1 VKAISLAELDGRLGL
16 RIPRSRVKVPG
27 FATEEGSM
35 DSRGKQRSR
44 VATASLA
51 ALVLLVSFIAQPV
64 PASAQTDG
72 FDPSQIVFPV
82 IGNVTFID
90 DFDQARSGGRTHEAT
105 DIMGD
110 KMLPVV
116 AAADGVVRWIGSS
129 CCYLSIDHGG
139 GWETWYIHL
148 NNDTPGT
155 DDGQAWGIAP
165 GIERGTQV
173 YKGQLIG
180 WVGDSGNAEW
190 TGSHLH
196 FQIFHNDVA
205 INPYTYLLSA
215 PRLTAPMARVYTGTF
230 SDDDGS
236 VHEVDIEK
244 LVATGVTRGCS
255 TEPMRYC
262 PQASITRGQ
271 IAAFINRALFLP
283 PSTQDW
289 FTDDN
294 GTEFEADI
302 NAVMSASIG
311 FGCDES
317 NYCSDRPLL
326 REEMATLLVRAF
338 ELPPSDVD
346 WFTDDDSNP
355 HESDINSLAAAGVT
369 LGCTTDAALYCATD
383 TVTRAQ
389 MASFF
394 SRAMGL

>member
-1 VKAISLAELDGRLGL
+1 
-16 RIPRSRVKVPG
+16 
-27 FATEEGSM
+27 M
-35 DSRGKQRSR
+35 DSRGNNGSR
-44 VATASLA
+44 VVTASLT
-51 ALVLLVSFIAQPV
+51 ALVLLASLIAQPA
-64 PASAQTDG
+64 PATAQTDG
-72 FDPSQIVFPV
+72 FDPSRIVFPV

-90 DFDQARSGGRTHEAT
+90 DFHQPRSGGRMHEAT
-105 DIMGD
+105 DIMGP

-190 TGSHLH
+190 TAPHLH

-205 INPYTYLLSA
+205 VNPYQYLISA
-215 PRLTAPMARVYTGTF
+215 PRLTAPTPRVSTGTF
-230 SDDDGS
+230 TDDDGS
-236 VHEVDIEK
+236 VHEADIEK
-244 LVATGVTRGCS
+244 LVASGITKGCS
-255 TEPMRYC
+255 TEPSRYC
-262 PQASITRGQ
+262 PSESITRGQ
-271 IAAFINRALFLP
+271 IAAFINRALSLAP
-283 PSTQDW
+283 TEVDW
-289 FTDDN
+289 FADDN
-294 GTEFEADI
+294 GTPFEADI
-302 NAVMSASIG
+302 NAIMSAGIG
-311 FGCDES
+311 FGCDPS

-326 REEMATLLVRAF
+326 RQEMATLLVRAF
-338 ELPPSDVD
+338 NLAPSDVD
-346 WFTDDDSNP
+346 WFVDDDNNA
-355 HESDINSLAAAGVT
+355 HQADINALASAGVT
-369 LGCTTDAALYCATD
+369 IGCAVDPARYCATD

-394 SRAMGL
+394 VRAMGL

>member
-1 VKAISLAELDGRLGL
+1 MADLRSLG
-16 RIPRSRVKVPG
+16 SRVKVVDQS
-27 FATEEGSM
+27 TEEHFM

-44 VATASLA
+44 VVTASFT
-51 ALVLLVSFIAQPV
+51 ALVLLVSLIAQPV
-64 PASAQTDG
+64 PAHAQTDG

-82 IGNVTFID
+82 IGDVSFID
-90 DFDQARSGGRTHEAT
+90 DFHQPRSGGRTHEAT
-105 DIMGD
+105 DIMGA

-155 DDGQAWGIAP
+155 DDGAAWGIAP

-173 YKGQLIG
+173 YQGQLIG

-196 FQIFHNDVA
+196 FQIFHDDVA
-205 INPYTYLLSA
+205 LNPYEYLLSA
-215 PRLTAPMARVYTGTF
+215 PRLTEPMARVYSGTF

-236 VHEVDIEK
+236 DHEANIEK

-262 PQASITRGQ
+262 PSQSITRGQ
-271 IAAFINRALFLP
+271 IAAFINRALSLP
-283 PSTQDW
+283 PSAQNW
-289 FTDDN
+289 FADDD
-294 GTEFEADI
+294 TSEFAADI
-302 NAVMSASIG
+302 DAVMSAGIG
-311 FGCDES
+311 FGCDDT

-338 ELPPSDVD
+338 GLAPSDVD
-346 WFTDDDSNP
+346 WFVDDDENLRQD
-355 HESDINSLAAAGVT
+355 DINALAAAGVT
-369 LGCTTDAALYCATD
+369 IGCGTEPPRYCATD
-383 TVTRAQ
+383 SVTRGE

-394 SRAMGL
+394 ARAMEL

>member
-1 VKAISLAELDGRLGL
+1 
-16 RIPRSRVKVPG
+16 
-27 FATEEGSM
+27 M

-44 VATASLA
+44 VATASLLA
-51 ALVLLVSFIAQPV
+51 MVLLGSLIAQPAV
-64 PASAQTDG
+64 ARAQG

-82 IGNVTFID
+82 IGDVTFID

-105 DIMGD
+105 DLMGA
-110 KMLPVV
+110 KGLPVV
-116 AAADGVVRWIGSS
+116 AAADGVVRWIGST

-155 DDGQAWGIAP
+155 DDGLGWGIAP

-190 TGSHLH
+190 VGSHLH
-196 FQIFHNDVA
+196 FQIFHDDVA
-205 INPYTYLLSA
+205 INPYQYLLAA
-215 PRLTAPMARVYTGTF
+215 PRLTEPAPRVYTGTF
-230 SDDDGS
+230 SDDDDS
-236 VHEVDIEK
+236 VHQSDIEK
-244 LVATGVTRGCS
+244 LVATGITKGCS

-262 PQASITRGQ
+262 PGDSITRGQ
-271 IAAFINRALFLP
+271 IAAFINRALGLP
-283 PSTQDW
+283 PAEQDW
-289 FTDDN
+289 FADDD
-294 GTEFEADI
+294 GTLFEPDI
-302 NAVMSASIG
+302 NAVMSAGIG

-317 NYCSDRPLL
+317 NYCSDSPLL
-326 REEMATLLVRAF
+326 RQEMATLLVRAF
-338 ELPPSDVD
+338 GLAPSDVD
-346 WFTDDDSNP
+346 WFGDDDGNP
-355 HESDINSLAAAGVT
+355 HEADINALASAGVT
-369 LGCTTDAALYCATD
+369 LGCSVEPALYCASE